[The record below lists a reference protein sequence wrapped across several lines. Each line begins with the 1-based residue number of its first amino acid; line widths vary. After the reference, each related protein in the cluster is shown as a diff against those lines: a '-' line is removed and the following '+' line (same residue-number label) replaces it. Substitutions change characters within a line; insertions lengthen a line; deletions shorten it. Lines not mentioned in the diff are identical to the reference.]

1 MSWGQEEEEEEE
13 EEGREWG
20 VREVG
25 VGRSPRKY

>member
-13 EEGREWG
+13 GRVWG

-25 VGRSPRKY
+25 MGRSPRKY